1 MKILGKDFEQ
11 RSHNGSRVDA
21 VRFEIEGGITGD
33 EIEQLKQDN
42 PGYTEVLEHYLT
54 LFVPPVDVEEV
65 VAEKEAVQA
74 LLTTVAEAL
83 PDELAV
89 QHPEIYPEWD
99 DLVKA
104 GKPVQADKRFRFE
117 DGLYRVQQEHT
128 PQAHHPPS
136 VHTAALYTR
145 IQNEETGPE
154 EWQNGQS
161 YAKGVEVIK
170 EGWVWLSGVDN
181 NVYEP
186 GGEGVHDHIWK
197 KVREA

>member
-1 MKILGKDFEQ
+1 MRIIGTTPEQ
-11 RSHNGSRVDA
+11 RTYQNSRVEA
-21 VRFEIEGGITGD
+21 LRIALEGGITEA

-42 PGYTEVLEHYLT
+42 EGYTGVLEHYLT

-74 LLTTVAEAL
+74 LLTTVADAL

-89 QHPEIYPEWD
+89 QHKAIYPQWGD
-99 DLVKA
+99 FI
-104 GKPVQADKRFRFE
+104 GKTLPKDKRVRYQ
-117 DGLYRVQQEHT
+117 DGLYRVQQEHV
-128 PQAHHPPS
+128 PLEHQPPS

-181 NVYEP
+181 NIYEP